1 VTSKREIELNE
12 TLVDRQVVHSG
23 TYMTF
28 ARDTVVD
35 PEGKQH
41 SRDIVLHPGAVTVV
55 AILPDRRLVLVRQY
69 RHAAGEA
76 LLELPAGTLDRQP
89 DGSMEAPLPAAKRE
103 LTEETGY
110 RAANWRDLG
119 TFFTAP
125 GFASELMTMLL
136 ATELEPDAEYKG
148 PNPDERLNVELL
160 PFDEALALALRGELR
175 DAKTIIG
182 VLLTDALARAGE
194 IPELG

>member
-1 VTSKREIELNE
+1 VDPKREIELHE
-12 TLVDRQVVHSG
+12 QLIDRQVVHTG

-28 ARDTVVD
+28 TRDTVVD
-35 PEGKQH
+35 PEGH
-41 SRDIVLHPGAVTVV
+41 EHARDIVLHPGAVTVV

-89 DGSMEAPLPAAKRE
+89 DGAMEEPLLAARRE

-110 RAANWRDLG
+110 RAATWRNLG

-125 GFASELMTMLL
+125 GFASELMTLFL
-136 ATELEPDAEYKG
+136 ATDLEPDPAYKG
-148 PNPDERLNVELL
+148 PDPDERLKVELVA
-160 PFDEALALALRGELR
+160 FEEALALAQGGGLR

-182 VLLTDALARAGE
+182 VLLADALARAGE
-194 IPELG
+194 IRELG